1 MGVYSPENELIPM
14 GNWAS
19 TESIHIKSIAHYTSI
34 PTFENI
40 ADKVFSL

>member
-19 TESIHIKSIAHYTSI
+19 TESIHIKSIAHYDVGVKRS
-34 PTFENI
+34 FVR
-40 ADKVFSL
+40 AVFR